1 MTRTVCVLLF
11 LALTIQL
18 SGCSPTP
25 GQRLILTKIELN
37 GQVILQGMFATS
49 DDRSKQETLNML
61 MVATYEPI
69 GEWKPSDIAIS
80 DELQP
85 VDLDG
90 KIRVLLL
97 HADQTYGEASL
108 NKLRLYY
115 DQAKNQY
122 QLMGPEVARI
132 KQVIK

>member
-1 MTRTVCVLLF
+1 MIPHHIRSGTRLNHFQVKKSPHNNIPEKGKTRLSSSRLL
-11 LALTIQL
+11 I
-18 SGCSPTP
+18 
-25 GQRLILTKIELN
+25 
-37 GQVILQGMFATS
+37 
-49 DDRSKQETLNML
+49 
-61 MVATYEPI
+61 
-69 GEWKPSDIAIS
+69 
-80 DELQP
+80 
-85 VDLDG
+85 DG
-90 KIRVLLL
+90 TIRVLLL